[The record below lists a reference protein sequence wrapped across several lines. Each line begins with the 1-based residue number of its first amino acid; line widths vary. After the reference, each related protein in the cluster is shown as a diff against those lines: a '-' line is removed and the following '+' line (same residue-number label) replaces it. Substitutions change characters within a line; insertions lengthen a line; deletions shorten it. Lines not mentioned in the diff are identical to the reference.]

1 MSELVLSEK
10 SGRVLTLTIN
20 RPEALNALNQQ
31 SLRELRKA
39 VEAAARDPG
48 VGCLILTGAGRA
60 FCTGADLR
68 EVSARYRA
76 GDTELGEDLRRNY
89 APLVRAIRA
98 CPRPVIAAINGTAA
112 GAGLSLAL
120 ACDLRVAAAGAQ
132 LIVVFVRVGLV
143 PDAGSLFFLT
153 RTFGF
158 SKAMQLALT
167 GEPMPVEEAQ
177 TMGAIGAVVPAEQLM
192 STAVELATRIA
203 EGPAEAYGLIKRGL
217 ERALSLDLEQ
227 SLELESQLQTLAART
242 GDHQEAV
249 AAFLEK
255 RKPSFGKERA
265 P

>member
-177 TMGAIGAVVPAEQLM
+177 TLGAIGAVVPAEQLM

-203 EGPAEAYGLIKRGL
+203 EGPADAYGLIKRGL

-265 P
+265 R